1 MSARGISQDP
11 RQQWAG
17 GCKLCVKGNKGLL
30 NVCQR
35 WLWPDTQHGTG
46 ADTLRPR
53 GTKKKKGE
61 FLTYS
66 APPPMQLQGCTNTLK
81 SFFANVDILRYATI
95 LTECKLLLEKQKFDD
110 SNKRNLKDDQHFEYL
125 NMDKM
130 LREHCPN
137 ECCQVERHS
146 WNHKHPN
153 WEASPQRWISNI
165 SSINKIHRHYDHCI
179 AFPHLENF
187 NSVWY
192 FNVLNQRQNNPSVH
206 CGLKLTCCK
215 REKSNCDFGKV
226 FF

>member
-1 MSARGISQDP
+1 M
-11 RQQWAG
+11 QQFWRNAN
-17 GCKLCVKGNKGLL
+17 CCWKNKNLMT
-30 NVCQR
+30 
-35 WLWPDTQHGTG
+35 P
-46 ADTLRPR
+46 
-53 GTKKKKGE
+53 
-61 FLTYS
+61 
-66 APPPMQLQGCTNTLK
+66 
-81 SFFANVDILRYATI
+81 
-95 LTECKLLLEKQKFDD
+95 
-110 SNKRNLKDDQHFEYL
+110 NKRNLKDDQHSEYL

-153 WEASPQRWISNI
+153 WEASPQGWISNI

-226 FF
+226 FFLASLISAWNH